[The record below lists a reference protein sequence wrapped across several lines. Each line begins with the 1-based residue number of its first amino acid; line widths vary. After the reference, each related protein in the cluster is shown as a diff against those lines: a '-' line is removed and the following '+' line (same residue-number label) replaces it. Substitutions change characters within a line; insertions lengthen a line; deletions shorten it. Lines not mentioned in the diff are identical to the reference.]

1 MILVWSVPRDSA
13 ASAVA
18 AALER
23 WGADARFFDQNDA
36 LEAGLE
42 LSVDSGVKGR
52 LQLPDGDIRLEEISG
67 AYIRPYETSR
77 LQTIA
82 GAPDHARARAAALD
96 DALLGWSEITAARVV
111 NRPSAMASNHSKPYQ
126 SSIIHAQGFDV
137 PETLVT
143 TDKDALEAFWEKHQS
158 IVYKSISGVRSI
170 VTKVTPAHRERF
182 ATLANCPTQFQQ
194 WIPGTDFRAHVVGG
208 EVFACRVESSA
219 TDYRYPNR
227 EEDAPKIRRRS
238 SPPISR
244 SGAGAWR
251 PPWDFCWP
259 ESICATR
266 RMSDGFASRSIL
278 RPGSHTTSR
287 RAASRLRTG
296 SPDYSPR
303 LRPVVSTTSNGNT
316 WRR

>member
-23 WGADARFFDQNDA
+23 WGADARFFDQNDT

-158 IVYKSISGVRSI
+158 IVYKSISGVRII

-227 EEDAPKIRRRS
+227 EEDAPKIQAQELPADIAER
-238 SPPISR
+238 
-244 SGAGAWR
+244 
-251 PPWDFCWP
+251 C
-259 ESICATR
+259 
-266 RMSDGFASRSIL
+266 
-278 RPGSHTTSR
+278 GSL
-287 RAASRLRTG
+287 AASMGLLLAGIDLRHTPDERWFCFEVNPSPGFTYYEQASGQPIADGIARLLATA
-296 SPDYSPR
+296 
-303 LRPVVSTTSNGNT
+303 
-316 WRR
+316 

>member
-1 MILVWSVPRDSA
+1 MILVWSVLKDSA

-23 WGADARFFDQNDA
+23 LGGDARFFDQNDA

-42 LSVDSGVKGR
+42 LSVDSGVTGR
-52 LQLPDGDIRLEEISG
+52 LQLPGGDIRLDEISA
-67 AYIRPYETSR
+67 AYIRPHESRR

-82 GAPDHARARAAALD
+82 SAPEHAQTSVAALD
-96 DALLGWSEITAARVV
+96 HALLGWCEITPARVV

-170 VTKVTPAHRERF
+170 VTEVTPAHRERF
-182 ATLANCPTQFQQ
+182 AALANCPTQFQQ

-208 EVFACRVESSA
+208 EVFGCRIESSA
-219 TDYRYPNR
+219 TDYRYPDR
-227 EEDAPKIRRRS
+227 EEDAPKIQAQELPADIAERCGR
-238 SPPISR
+238 
-244 SGAGAWR
+244 
-251 PPWDFCWP
+251 
-259 ESICATR
+259 
-266 RMSDGFASRSIL
+266 L
-278 RPGSHTTSR
+278 
-287 RAASRLRTG
+287 AASLGLLLAGIDLRCTPDERWFCFEVNP
-296 SPDYSPR
+296 SPGFTYYEQASGQPIADAIAH
-303 LRPVVSTTSNGNT
+303 LLATA
-316 WRR
+316 

>member
-1 MILVWSVPRDSA
+1 
-13 ASAVA
+13 
-18 AALER
+18 
-23 WGADARFFDQNDA
+23 
-36 LEAGLE
+36 
-42 LSVDSGVKGR
+42 VDSGVKGR

-194 WIPGTDFRAHVVGG
+194 WIPGTDFRAHVVDG

-227 EEDAPKIRRRS
+227 EEDAPKIQAQELPADIAER
-238 SPPISR
+238 
-244 SGAGAWR
+244 
-251 PPWDFCWP
+251 C
-259 ESICATR
+259 
-266 RMSDGFASRSIL
+266 
-278 RPGSHTTSR
+278 GSL
-287 RAASRLRTG
+287 AASMGLLLAGIDLRHTPDERWFCFEVNPSPGFTYYEQASGQPIADGIARLLATA
-296 SPDYSPR
+296 
-303 LRPVVSTTSNGNT
+303 
-316 WRR
+316 

>member
-170 VTKVTPAHRERF
+170 VTEVTPAHRERF
-182 ATLANCPTQFQQ
+182 AALANCPTQFQQ

-208 EVFACRVESSA
+208 EVFGCRIESSA
-219 TDYRYPNR
+219 TDYRYPDR
-227 EEDAPKIRRRS
+227 EEDAPKIQAQELPADIAER
-238 SPPISR
+238 
-244 SGAGAWR
+244 
-251 PPWDFCWP
+251 C
-259 ESICATR
+259 
-266 RMSDGFASRSIL
+266 
-278 RPGSHTTSR
+278 GSL
-287 RAASRLRTG
+287 AASMGLLLAGIDLRHTPDERWFCFEVNPSPGFTYYEQASGQPIADGIARLLATA
-296 SPDYSPR
+296 
-303 LRPVVSTTSNGNT
+303 
-316 WRR
+316 

>member
-1 MILVWSVPRDSA
+1 MILVWSVPGDSA

-42 LSVDSGVKGR
+42 LSVGSGVKGR

-67 AYIRPYETSR
+67 AYIRPHETSR

-82 GAPDHARARAAALD
+82 SAPDHARARAAALD
-96 DALLGWSEITAARVV
+96 DALLGWSEITPARVV

-158 IVYKSISGVRSI
+158 IVYKSISGVRSV

-227 EEDAPKIRRRS
+227 EEDAPKIQAQELPTDIAER
-238 SPPISR
+238 
-244 SGAGAWR
+244 
-251 PPWDFCWP
+251 C
-259 ESICATR
+259 
-266 RMSDGFASRSIL
+266 
-278 RPGSHTTSR
+278 GSL
-287 RAASRLRTG
+287 AASMGLLLAGIDLRHTPDERWFCFEVNPSPGFTYYEQASGQPIADGIARLLATA
-296 SPDYSPR
+296 
-303 LRPVVSTTSNGNT
+303 
-316 WRR
+316 

>member
-42 LSVDSGVKGR
+42 LAVDSGVTGR

-67 AYIRPYETSR
+67 VYIRPYETSR

-82 GAPDHARARAAALD
+82 SAPDHAQAKVAALD

-170 VTKVTPAHRERF
+170 VTKLTPAHRERF
-182 ATLANCPTQFQQ
+182 AALANCPTQFQQ

-219 TDYRYPNR
+219 TDYRYPDR
-227 EEDAPKIRRRS
+227 EEDAPKIQAQELPADIAER
-238 SPPISR
+238 
-244 SGAGAWR
+244 
-251 PPWDFCWP
+251 C
-259 ESICATR
+259 
-266 RMSDGFASRSIL
+266 
-278 RPGSHTTSR
+278 GSL
-287 RAASRLRTG
+287 AASMGLLLAGIDLRRTPDERWFCFEVNPSPGFTYYEQASGQPIADGIARL
-296 SPDYSPR
+296 
-303 LRPVVSTTSNGNT
+303 LAAA
-316 WRR
+316 

>member
-194 WIPGTDFRAHVVGG
+194 WIPGTDFRAHVVDG

-227 EEDAPKIRRRS
+227 EEDAPKIQAQELPADIAER
-238 SPPISR
+238 
-244 SGAGAWR
+244 
-251 PPWDFCWP
+251 C
-259 ESICATR
+259 
-266 RMSDGFASRSIL
+266 
-278 RPGSHTTSR
+278 GSL
-287 RAASRLRTG
+287 AASMGLLLAGIDLRHTPDERWFCFEVNPSPGFTYYEQASGQPIADGIARLLATA
-296 SPDYSPR
+296 
-303 LRPVVSTTSNGNT
+303 
-316 WRR
+316 

>member
-208 EVFACRVESSA
+208 KVFACRVESSA

-227 EEDAPKIRRRS
+227 EEDAPKIQAQELPADIAER
-238 SPPISR
+238 
-244 SGAGAWR
+244 
-251 PPWDFCWP
+251 C
-259 ESICATR
+259 
-266 RMSDGFASRSIL
+266 
-278 RPGSHTTSR
+278 GSL
-287 RAASRLRTG
+287 AASMGLLLAGIDLRHTPDERWFCFEVNPSPGFTYYEQASGQPIADGIARLLATA
-296 SPDYSPR
+296 
-303 LRPVVSTTSNGNT
+303 
-316 WRR
+316 

>member
-42 LSVDSGVKGR
+42 LAVDSGVTGR

-67 AYIRPYETSR
+67 VYIRPYETSR

-82 GAPDHARARAAALD
+82 SAPDHAQAKVAALD

-170 VTKVTPAHRERF
+170 VTKVTPAHRDRF

-219 TDYRYPNR
+219 TDYRYPDR
-227 EEDAPKIRRRS
+227 EQDAPKIQAQELPADIAER
-238 SPPISR
+238 
-244 SGAGAWR
+244 
-251 PPWDFCWP
+251 C
-259 ESICATR
+259 
-266 RMSDGFASRSIL
+266 
-278 RPGSHTTSR
+278 GSL
-287 RAASRLRTG
+287 AASMGLLLAGIDLRRTPDERWFCFEVNPSPGFTYYEQASGQPIADGIARL
-296 SPDYSPR
+296 
-303 LRPVVSTTSNGNT
+303 LAAA
-316 WRR
+316 

>member
-227 EEDAPKIRRRS
+227 EEDAPKIQAQELPADIAER
-238 SPPISR
+238 
-244 SGAGAWR
+244 
-251 PPWDFCWP
+251 C
-259 ESICATR
+259 
-266 RMSDGFASRSIL
+266 
-278 RPGSHTTSR
+278 GSL
-287 RAASRLRTG
+287 AASMGLLLAGIDLRHTPDERWFCFEVNPSPGFTYYEQASGQPIADGIARLLATA
-296 SPDYSPR
+296 
-303 LRPVVSTTSNGNT
+303 
-316 WRR
+316 

>member
-227 EEDAPKIRRRS
+227 EEDAPKIQ
-238 SPPISR
+238 
-244 SGAGAWR
+244 AQER
-251 PPWDFCWP
+251 PADIAERC
-259 ESICATR
+259 
-266 RMSDGFASRSIL
+266 
-278 RPGSHTTSR
+278 GSL
-287 RAASRLRTG
+287 AASMGLLLAGIDLRHTPDERWFCFEVNPSPGFTYYEQASGQPIADGIARLLATA
-296 SPDYSPR
+296 
-303 LRPVVSTTSNGNT
+303 
-316 WRR
+316 

>member
-137 PETLVT
+137 PETLIT

-227 EEDAPKIRRRS
+227 EEDAPKIQAQELPADIAER
-238 SPPISR
+238 
-244 SGAGAWR
+244 
-251 PPWDFCWP
+251 C
-259 ESICATR
+259 
-266 RMSDGFASRSIL
+266 
-278 RPGSHTTSR
+278 GSL
-287 RAASRLRTG
+287 AASMGLLLAGIDLRHTPDERWFCFEVNPSPGFTYYEQASGQPIADGIARLLATA
-296 SPDYSPR
+296 
-303 LRPVVSTTSNGNT
+303 
-316 WRR
+316 

>member
-42 LSVDSGVKGR
+42 LAVDSGVTGR

-67 AYIRPYETSR
+67 VYIRPYETSR

-82 GAPDHARARAAALD
+82 SAPDHAQAKVAALD

-182 ATLANCPTQFQQ
+182 AALANCPTQFQQ

-219 TDYRYPNR
+219 TDYRYPDR
-227 EEDAPKIRRRS
+227 EEDAPKIQAQELPADIAER
-238 SPPISR
+238 
-244 SGAGAWR
+244 
-251 PPWDFCWP
+251 C
-259 ESICATR
+259 
-266 RMSDGFASRSIL
+266 
-278 RPGSHTTSR
+278 GSL
-287 RAASRLRTG
+287 AASMGLLLAGIDLRRTPDERWFCFEVNPSPGFTYYEQASGQPIADGIARL
-296 SPDYSPR
+296 
-303 LRPVVSTTSNGNT
+303 LAAA
-316 WRR
+316 

>member
-137 PETLVT
+137 PETLIT

-194 WIPGTDFRAHVVGG
+194 WIPGTDFRAHVVDG

-227 EEDAPKIRRRS
+227 EEDAPKIQAQELPADIAER
-238 SPPISR
+238 
-244 SGAGAWR
+244 
-251 PPWDFCWP
+251 C
-259 ESICATR
+259 
-266 RMSDGFASRSIL
+266 
-278 RPGSHTTSR
+278 GSL
-287 RAASRLRTG
+287 AASMGLLLAGIDLRHTPDERWFCFEVNPSPGFTYYEQASGQPIADGIARLLATA
-296 SPDYSPR
+296 
-303 LRPVVSTTSNGNT
+303 
-316 WRR
+316 